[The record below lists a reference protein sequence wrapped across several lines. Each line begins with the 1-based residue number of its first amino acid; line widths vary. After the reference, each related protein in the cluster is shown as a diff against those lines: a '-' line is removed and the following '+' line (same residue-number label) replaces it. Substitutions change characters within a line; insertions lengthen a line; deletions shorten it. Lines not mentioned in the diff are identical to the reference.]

1 MQESDL
7 WGWLFSQDPMPQA
20 AANPRSFLLPALG
33 YGRGT
38 DVPSSDNI
46 ACAQPPGFGY
56 GIWCTGGGASTFS
69 ADSEPHG
76 RQPHRPGKQRETQG
90 THALAGAR
98 ETRHCSWGLAW
109 AGGSRKSQDSG
120 QSEGAPGTG
129 TSGLRQRPRSCLIQ
143 EALGGQEAVLL
154 MLNEESGLDRFSD
167 FFQLQFHELKF
178 GEDSPAPRMPP

>member
-1 MQESDL
+1 MKRPPHTRHGHRSTTEPVPVSPAPARPLPPTNPFSMQESDL

-109 AGGSRKSQDSG
+109 AGGSRKSQDAG
-120 QSEGAPGTG
+120 
-129 TSGLRQRPRSCLIQ
+129 
-143 EALGGQEAVLL
+143 
-154 MLNEESGLDRFSD
+154 
-167 FFQLQFHELKF
+167 
-178 GEDSPAPRMPP
+178 